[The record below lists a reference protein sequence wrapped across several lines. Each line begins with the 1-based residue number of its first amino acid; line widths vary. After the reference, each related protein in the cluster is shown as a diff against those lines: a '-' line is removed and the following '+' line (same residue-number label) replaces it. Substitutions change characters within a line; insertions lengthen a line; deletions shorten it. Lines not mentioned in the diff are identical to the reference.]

1 MLIEKIQNYS
11 KTALTETADLFDRSA
26 LTDIS
31 QLPMG
36 IQINGSDSGF
46 LKKSVAPS
54 FQNGTLTV
62 SLVDLFCGAGG
73 ISLGVAEAIGDS
85 GKSLSIPLAVD
96 FEPNAIN
103 VYKCNF
109 PDANAIVGDLNEIFS
124 SGEISSPLTANEQ
137 SLQDQVGKVDIL
149 VGGPPCQGHSDL
161 NNYSRRN
168 DPKNSLYFIMAR
180 AAKVLQPEVIF
191 IENVLGARHDKNG
204 VVTQTVESLR
214 EQGYFVDVQSIDLVD
229 IGVAQKRRRLVILA
243 TKNQKKL
250 ISDIVD
256 LYRCNQR
263 NVRWA
268 IGDLEDKRGM
278 GLSDTPS
285 TPSKDNKARIDY
297 LFDNNIDDLPDSQRP
312 PCHQHGN
319 HSYKSV
325 YGRLKWAEPS
335 QTITSGFYSMC
346 MGRYV
351 HPSRRRTLTAHEA
364 ARLQFFPDYFS
375 FEAAGSRT
383 AIAKIIGNAV
393 PPKLSYVFTHSIF
406 GNTL

>member
-1 MLIEKIQNYS
+1 MLIEKNINS
-11 KTALTETADLFDRSA
+11 TENDLCETGDLFRQSEAYDMSPLAKAQVNGCDSTFLRK
-26 LTDIS
+26 IS
-31 QLPMG
+31 P
-36 IQINGSDSGF
+36 
-46 LKKSVAPS
+46 PS
-54 FQNGTLTV
+54 FSRGTPCV

-73 ISLGVAEAIGDS
+73 ISLGVAEAISDS
-85 GKSLSIPLAVD
+85 GKTLSIPLAVD
-96 FEPNAIN
+96 FEPNAVN
-103 VYKCNF
+103 VYRHNF
-109 PDANAIVGDLNEIFS
+109 PYANVLVGDLSQIFS
-124 SGEISSPLTANEQ
+124 TGEIECPITLDEKR
-137 SLQDQVGKVDIL
+137 LRDQVGKVDIL

-180 AAKVLQPEVIF
+180 AAKVLQPEIIF

-243 TKNQKKL
+243 TKNGDRQL
-250 ISDIVD
+250 ISDIVNR
-256 LYRCNQR
+256 YRCTPR
-263 NVRWA
+263 DVKWA
-268 IGDLEDKRGM
+268 IGDLENKDALN
-278 GLSDTPS
+278 LSDTPS

-297 LFDNNIDDLPDSQRP
+297 LFDNNIDDLPDSKRP

-325 YGRLKWAEPS
+325 YGRLKWSEPS

-351 HPSRRRTLTAHEA
+351 HPSKRRTLTAHEA

-406 GNTL
+406 GNKI

>member
-1 MLIEKIQNYS
+1 MLIEKLQ
-11 KTALTETADLFDRSA
+11 KHPETALTETADLFDLSA
-26 LTDIS
+26 LTAIS
-31 QLPMG
+31 KMPRG
-36 IQINGSDSGF
+36 IQINGSDNDF
-46 LKKSVAPS
+46 LKKNTTPS
-54 FQNGTLTV
+54 FQQGSSTV

-73 ISLGVAEAIGDS
+73 ISLGVAEAIADA

-103 VYKCNF
+103 VYKNNF
-109 PDANAIVGDLNEIFS
+109 PEANAIVGDLSEIFLC
-124 SGEISSPLTANEQ
+124 GDINSPLTQTEQ
-137 SLQDQVGKVDIL
+137 NLRDKVEKVDIL

-180 AAKVLQPEVIF
+180 AAKVLRPEVIF

-204 VVTQTVESLR
+204 VVNQTVESLR

-243 TKNQKKL
+243 TRNQGKL
-250 ISDIVD
+250 ISDIVE

-263 NVRWA
+263 DVKWA
-268 IGDLEDKRGM
+268 IGDLEDSRGM
-278 GLSDTPS
+278 GLSDKSS

-297 LFDNNIDDLPDSQRP
+297 LFDHNIDDLPDSQRP

-325 YGRLKWAEPS
+325 YGRLKWSEPS

-393 PPKLSYVFTHSIF
+393 PPKLSYVFAHSIF
-406 GNTL
+406 GNKL

>member
-54 FQNGTLTV
+54 FQNGTSTV

-109 PDANAIVGDLNEIFS
+109 PDANAIVGDLSEIFS

-263 NVRWA
+263 NVR
-268 IGDLEDKRGM
+268 
-278 GLSDTPS
+278 
-285 TPSKDNKARIDY
+285 
-297 LFDNNIDDLPDSQRP
+297 
-312 PCHQHGN
+312 
-319 HSYKSV
+319 
-325 YGRLKWAEPS
+325 
-335 QTITSGFYSMC
+335 
-346 MGRYV
+346 
-351 HPSRRRTLTAHEA
+351 
-364 ARLQFFPDYFS
+364 
-375 FEAAGSRT
+375 
-383 AIAKIIGNAV
+383 
-393 PPKLSYVFTHSIF
+393 
-406 GNTL
+406 